1 MLDHFR
7 TLTIEATQLESNNQ
21 SLESEARSTRNALRN
36 AESKVAD
43 LQHVIQNKDA
53 LISGYEEQV
62 RILSFILV
70 FKKIR
75 LVCFD
80 SLPII

>member
-36 AESKVAD
+36 AESKIAD
-43 LQHVIQNKDA
+43 LEHVIQNKDA
-53 LISGYEEQV
+53 LINGYEEQV
-62 RILSFILV
+62 GVEFFNLQRFTRIW
-70 FKKIR
+70 
-75 LVCFD
+75 
-80 SLPII
+80 

>member
-7 TLTIEATQLESNNQ
+7 ILTIEATQLESNNQ
-21 SLESEARSTRNALRN
+21 SLESEARSTRAALRN

-53 LISGYEEQV
+53 LIHGYEEQV
-62 RILSFILV
+62 GSPGTFLLV
-70 FKKIR
+70 ISDDWF
-75 LVCFD
+75 LLLCT
-80 SLPII
+80 